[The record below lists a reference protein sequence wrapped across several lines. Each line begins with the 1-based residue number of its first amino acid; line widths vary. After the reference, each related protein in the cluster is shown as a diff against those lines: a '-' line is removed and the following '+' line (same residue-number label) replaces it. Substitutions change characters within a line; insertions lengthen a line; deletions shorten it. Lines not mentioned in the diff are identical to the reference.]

1 VPVHLL
7 VSLHSYLPL
16 SRHSLPLHQPSA
28 VRWDH
33 QERPSLWFWRI
44 CTLCLLHQPSRL
56 PYALRGCLCRSL
68 HPEPLGRS
76 LDLRLDAGEVH
87 PAQSHH
93 DFMAVQ
99 GGFERDAHRYL
110 WRTRPLQMGLT
121 IGTIG
126 LGVVFA
132 TSLADNV
139 LRRHRDNGGD
149 A

>member
-1 VPVHLL
+1 GIPTFLL
-7 VSLHSYLPL
+7 AAFTAQLPL
-16 SRHSLPLHQPSA
+16 APALSGLVGPPGAAVFVVLAHLHAGLAAPA
-28 VRWDH
+28 
-33 QERPSLWFWRI
+33 F
-44 CTLCLLHQPSRL
+44 RL

-68 HPEPLGRS
+68 HPEPLGRL

-99 GGFERDAHRYL
+99 GRFPPYAHRYPC
-110 WRTRPLQMGLT
+110 RTRPLQMGLT

-139 LRRHRDNGGD
+139 LRRHRDSGPG
-149 A
+149 